1 MIIVRNYYKKEI
13 GERERLQA
21 YFDLKFHEKHGHFF
35 DYNSKGAEIARRI
48 ILTKRCS
55 IILYEKQKQRLIDA
69 IILDIKSKGEKR
81 ES

>member
-1 MIIVRNYYKKEI
+1 MVRNYYKKEI

-21 YFDLKFHEKHGHFF
+21 YFELKFHEEHGRFF
-35 DYNSKGAEIARRI
+35 DCNSKGAAIARRI

-55 IILYEKQKQRLIDA
+55 ILL
-69 IILDIKSKGEKR
+69 LL